1 MAKVNLKQLALAKL
15 AGFRNKTV
23 IVPEW
28 QGAEVILRE
37 PSAEAWLRWQDATKS
52 DEIDEVSASEK
63 ALRALRGDVTLFIDV
78 LCNPD
83 QQPVFNVDDMDK
95 VQSVYGPVHS
105 RLLKQALDLVTGA
118 ENVRGK

>member
-37 PSAEAWLRWQDATKS
+37 PSAEAWLR
-52 DEIDEVSASEK
+52 
-63 ALRALRGDVTLFIDV
+63 
-78 LCNPD
+78 
-83 QQPVFNVDDMDK
+83 
-95 VQSVYGPVHS
+95 
-105 RLLKQALDLVTGA
+105 
-118 ENVRGK
+118 